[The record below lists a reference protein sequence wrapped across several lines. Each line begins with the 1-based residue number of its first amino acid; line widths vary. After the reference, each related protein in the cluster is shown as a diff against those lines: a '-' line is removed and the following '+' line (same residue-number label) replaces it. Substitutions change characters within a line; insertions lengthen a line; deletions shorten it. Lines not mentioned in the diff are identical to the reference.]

1 MVHTKLNHMIPHN
14 EFKGR
19 VGMSKIV
26 QFTVNQTK
34 FIAII
39 EYLIQKLSTKL
50 HKQWRPTMKARKKE

>member
-1 MVHTKLNHMIPHN
+1 MIPHN